1 MLPAT
6 AALSYVLSAGMV
18 APNGKSWFV
27 KTERFVQGKP
37 FPEIKPA
44 LEQHKEWVAALR
56 ENGMAIT
63 SGYRV
68 DETGKPGGGGLMIFA
83 AADHQAAETF
93 VLDDPLIKAQ
103 CVEYE
108 VNGFI
113 CDVGEVDLVD
123 GGAWYAK

>member
-6 AALSYVLSAGMV
+6 ALSVLSVGMV
-18 APNGKSWFV
+18 APNGNSWFV
-27 KTERFVQGKP
+27 KTEKFVPGKP

-44 LEQHKEWVAALR
+44 LDAHKRWVAALR
-56 ENGMAIT
+56 KDGMAIT

-68 DETGKPGGGGLMIFA
+68 DEDGKPGGGGLMLFA
-83 AADHQAAETF
+83 ATNHQAAEAF
-93 VLDDPLIKAQ
+93 VLDDPLIKAE

-123 GGAWYAK
+123 GGAWNAKS